1 MRWLAALLLVGG
13 PFLPSSM
20 ALAGEAR
27 IAVASNFA
35 AAMPALAARFRQETG
50 HALIVSTAST
60 GKLYAQIIHGAPFD
74 VFLAADDDHPRR
86 LEQDGLGIPGSR
98 FTYAVGRLAL
108 WSPREG
114 YVDEAGQVL
123 KQGVFRKLA
132 LANPRLAPYGMA
144 AQDVLDR
151 LGLWTGLQDRL
162 VLGENIAQTYQF
174 VASGNAELGFVALSQ
189 VQLPGR
195 EMTGSMWRIP
205 QSLYDPIR
213 QDAVLLKA
221 GKGNPAASAL
231 LEYLKGAPARQM
243 ITAYGYATAREE
255 RR

>member
-174 VASGNAELGFVALSQ
+174 VASGNAELGFVAYSQ
-189 VQLPGR
+189 VQQGQ
-195 EMTGSMWRIP
+195 GSLWLVP
-205 QSLYDPIR
+205 ESLHTPLR
-213 QDAVLLKA
+213 QDAVLL
-221 GKGNPAASAL
+221 GHGLRNSAAKSFMEFLRRTHAMAIIRAH
-231 LEYLKGAPARQM
+231 G
-243 ITAYGYATAREE
+243 YGLAN
-255 RR
+255 